1 MFWTKFV
8 PITVITTTF
17 WDGRVTTETAET
29 GEEMVIDVSV
39 LTEDSKPVMK
49 PLEGKNFT

>member
-1 MFWTKFV
+1 MFMFWTKFV

-17 WDGRVTTETAET
+17 WDGRVTIET
-29 GEEMVIDVSV
+29 GEEIVIDVSV

-49 PLEGKNFT
+49 PLEGENFT